1 MFSYFNTMTKT
12 LLITKKMSMLIS
24 TSLLLSFETI
34 SVFEYCFVVLFL
46 NSIVIAF
53 SVLTSF
59 EKYCIGFRFHDPE
72 LHDFAPIDTRIQIFL
87 NLVDILLKSR
97 KSSNCKGL
105 KMVFYSL
112 SNEILAL
119 VLLGQRHHQ
128 SLLGQLILY

>member
-1 MFSYFNTMTKT
+1 
-12 LLITKKMSMLIS
+12 MLIS

-72 LHDFAPIDTRIQIFL
+72 LHDFAPIDTRIQNFL

-105 KMVFYSL
+105 KMYGLFLLVKRNIGLSSSGTKTSPEPVRAVDIVLSTESYSF
-112 SNEILAL
+112 
-119 VLLGQRHHQ
+119 
-128 SLLGQLILY
+128 